1 VIEALASLQALGN
14 RARQLHIQLKI
25 AVIAPR
31 LNVVLPKTGLLHMV
45 LLALAHHALSAYFG
59 VAICST
65 ECGRKP
71 QNQNSI
77 SLLAPIDKG
86 EFIICP
92 QS

>member
-1 VIEALASLQALGN
+1 MA
-14 RARQLHIQLKI
+14 
-25 AVIAPR
+25 
-31 LNVVLPKTGLLHMV
+31 

-59 VAICST
+59 VATYNT

-71 QNQNSI
+71 QNQYSI
-77 SLLAPIDKG
+77 RLLAPIDKG